1 MMKTPRLRLV
11 AGPNGAGKSTFT
23 EKLLKKHVNL
33 GVYVNPDEI
42 ASTLIGDELSRA
54 KEAQQIAIRQREQL
68 LCECQSMTYESVMS
82 HHSHLDFLKRVQ
94 KAGYRTY
101 LYFIGIESPSISG
114 DRVKERE
121 KNGGHGVP
129 QEKITP
135 RYHRVMNQLLEAC
148 LLVDRAYLF
157 DNSYNYSLV
166 AEMHSGACTIHDK
179 NPAVQFSWFKKY
191 FVEKFESITTKFED

>member
-23 EKLLKKHVNL
+23 EKLLKQHVNL

-68 LCECQSMTYESVMS
+68 LCEGHSMTYESVMS

-121 KNGGHGVP
+121 KNGDMV
-129 QEKITP
+129 
-135 RYHRVMNQLLEAC
+135 
-148 LLVDRAYLF
+148 
-157 DNSYNYSLV
+157 SLKRKSRLGIIV
-166 AEMHSGACTIHDK
+166 S
-179 NPAVQFSWFKKY
+179 
-191 FVEKFESITTKFED
+191 

>member
-1 MMKTPRLRLV
+1 MNIPRLRLI

-42 ASTLIGDELSRA
+42 ALTLIGNELSRA

-82 HHSHLDFLKRVQ
+82 HHSHLDFLRRAKST
-94 KAGYRTY
+94 GYRTY
-101 LYFIGIESPSISG
+101 LYFIGIENPSLSG
-114 DRVKERE
+114 VRVRERE

-129 QEKITP
+129 QEKIIP
-135 RYHRVMNQLLEAC
+135 RYYRVMNQLSEAC
-148 LLVDRAYLF
+148 LLVNRAYIF
-157 DNSYNYSLV
+157 DNSYNYSLI
-166 AEMHSGACTIHDK
+166 AEMHSGVCTIHNK
-179 NPAVQFSWFKKY
+179 NPAVQFFWFKNY
-191 FVEKFESITTKFED
+191 FVEKLAQQQSV

>member
-82 HHSHLDFLKRVQ
+82 HHSHLDFLKRAQ

-101 LYFIGIESPSISG
+101 LYFIGIESPSISE

-129 QEKITP
+129 QDKIIP

-148 LLVDRAYLF
+148 LLVDSAYLF
-157 DNSYNYSLV
+157 DNSYNYSLI
-166 AEMHSGACTIHDK
+166 AEIHDGECTIRK
-179 NPAVQFSWFKKY
+179 ENPATQFSWFKKY
-191 FVEKFESITTKFED
+191 FVEKLSQ